1 MLQTEGSQ
9 FMSGSFYLPMQDSG
23 AEVTT
28 ISSGGTEASHGSPTS
43 ETHDTAH
50 NSIRVTWTVEDKE
63 LYRDILRKH
72 GRSMMHLCAAFP
84 MK

>member
-1 MLQTEGSQ
+1 MMQIEGSPLLL
-9 FMSGSFYLPMQDSG
+9 GNVCLPIQESAD
-23 AEVTT
+23 EVMT
-28 ISSGGTEASHGSPTS
+28 ISSGGTEAAHGSPS
-43 ETHDTAH
+43 SGAPEVAQ
-50 NSIRVTWTVEDKE
+50 NSIRVTWTAEDKE